1 MIAPGKIIILIIPG
15 NIYWTIKSP
24 MMRLHDMITY
34 LGRHLKSLWQGSLS
48 ENLSPGYRV
57 PKGHPELGTLGVPAT
72 FTFAFYVVVADGHR
86 ALLSLL
92 LSLCSH
98 RSAQPASS
106 PLRLPDGAAAGPE
119 PCALQTPHA
128 PSCVKSS
135 QPVCAGA
142 AKRKQEAVKGS

>member
-1 MIAPGKIIILIIPG
+1 MIAPGKIIIIIIPR

-34 LGRHLKSLWQGSLS
+34 LGRHLESLRQRSLRQRCLS
-48 ENLSPGYRV
+48 ENMSSGCRV

-72 FTFAFYVVVADGHR
+72 STFAFYVVVADGHR

-92 LSLCSH
+92 LTLWSH

-106 PLRLPDGAAAGPE
+106 PVRLPDGAAAGPE

-128 PSCVKSS
+128 PSYIKSS
-135 QPVCAGA
+135 QPV
-142 AKRKQEAVKGS
+142 